1 MQISIHQSKAEKFIH
16 LLLLTIAPIAALR
29 LPFGAQP
36 QTASCFT
43 SIGLPQPENRLYVS
57 SFQPGGTS
65 FLYNLANIT
74 KGKLSYNSGGQP
86 GKIEK
91 TQWVFIYVY
100 LCMGIEA
107 AVHPTFNAFTSTRYN
122 LHWHRLLFPDIVCE
136 LRWGRTNIWK
146 AGFVNLTVLNRTI
159 LLDNWF

>member
-65 FLYNLANIT
+65 FLYNVANIT

-122 LHWHRLLFPDIVCE
+122 LH
-136 LRWGRTNIWK
+136 
-146 AGFVNLTVLNRTI
+146 
-159 LLDNWF
+159 